1 MDRIIMQIKNKLVV
15 PTREEIILRLAQFLS
30 ILFHPLWMPLVIYIS
45 VREIDP
51 YYIAPT
57 EADMFV
63 FLLLGINIVAPAIS
77 MLVMIKYGMLSSID
91 LRNRKERFGPY
102 MLVIFYYIVS
112 YGMLKWK
119 GPYLPDSVFSFFL
132 SVIVSLIISM
142 LINLYWK
149 ISVHMLAQGG
159 IFGTLLGLNVIHP
172 NMDLLY
178 PAMSLVVAALTA
190 YSRLYLNAH
199 THGQVYAGF
208 CLGTCANWLI
218 ISGKLMI

>member
-1 MDRIIMQIKNKLVV
+1 M
-15 PTREEIILRLAQFLS
+15 
-30 ILFHPLWMPLVIYIS
+30 VIYIS

-51 YYIAPT
+51 FYIAPT

-112 YGMLKWK
+112 YSMLKWK

-142 LINLYWK
+142 LINLFWK

-178 PAMSLVVAALTA
+178 PTLSLVVAALTA
-190 YSRLYLNAH
+190 YSRLYLKAH

-218 ISGKLMI
+218 ISTKLMI